1 MYIFIQLVKRN
12 LTQLLQRSEIQ
23 KKLNLP
29 NRRRYSSSDPFIRVP
44 YDKNNP
50 EDINKLF
57 EKAMKLY
64 EKCTIYFFIIL

>member
-1 MYIFIQLVKRN
+1 MKYK
-12 LTQLLQRSEIQ
+12 

>member
-1 MYIFIQLVKRN
+1 MYFYSISKREFN
-12 LTQLLQRSEIQ
+12 TLTLESEIQ

-64 EKCTIYFFIIL
+64 EK